1 MECEGLLPD
10 AVTFICALKA
20 CASAKDLDRGRR
32 IHNEI
37 GRRDLLVKDA
47 ALGNALVDMYAKCG
61 AFLTAQEVLEELPL
75 RDVVSWSALISGYAQ
90 QGQGHLALK
99 CFGQM
104 RAEGLSPNVV
114 TFLCLLKAC
123 ASIRKL
129 DEGEHIQDEILKQGL
144 LKDNRLLGTA
154 LVDMYAKC
162 GALARARQIHDELPI
177 RDVVSW
183 SALISGYAEHG
194 QGQDALDCFE
204 NMKQDGFAPN
214 SVTFMSVL
222 KACASLEAS
231 DKGEQ
236 FHYEIMRQGW
246 LQKDI
251 AVGNA
256 VVDMYAKC
264 GALVKAR
271 QVLEELPSRNSVS
284 WNSLIAGYVQQS
296 QNKEA
301 IRCFEEMQSERL
313 SPDEVTFVCILNA
326 CGELQNIDKGKEIH
340 HEIVRQG
347 LLGTNIEIDIAV
359 VNMYSKCGRLEIAQ
373 EVLDD
378 LVKDAVVWST
388 LVARYVQQDKAD
400 AALNCF
406 DLMEQKGL
414 SPDEMTFIHILK
426 ACGCLRMVEKG
437 IQIHGEVVRQ
447 GLLDKNVALCTTLID
462 MYTKCGVLSRA
473 KDVLDELPV
482 SCVTAWSALIG
493 GYAEQGQCHDALT
506 CFDQMHSKGLMPD
519 AITFSC
525 LLNACSHSG
534 RLDEGQ
540 ICFQIMRM
548 KYGIEPSVE
557 HYTCMVDLYG
567 RAGHF
572 DKAIAVIES
581 MPSSDHLFVWSA
593 LLGACQKWG
602 EANVGRW
609 AFEHAIQLDKD
620 DDAAYICMANIYVT
634 IGMQEEAASITAL
647 QVKNKASRKQNC
659 MEQSCG

>member
-1 MECEGLLPD
+1 
-10 AVTFICALKA
+10 
-20 CASAKDLDRGRR
+20 
-32 IHNEI
+32 
-37 GRRDLLVKDA
+37 
-47 ALGNALVDMYAKCG
+47 MYAKCG
-61 AFLTAQEVLEELPL
+61 DFSKAQDVLQNLP
-75 RDVVSWSALISGYAQ
+75 
-90 QGQGHLALK
+90 
-99 CFGQM
+99 F
-104 RAEGLSPNVV
+104 
-114 TFLCLLKAC
+114 
-123 ASIRKL
+123 
-129 DEGEHIQDEILKQGL
+129 
-144 LKDNRLLGTA
+144 
-154 LVDMYAKC
+154 
-162 GALARARQIHDELPI
+162 HDI
-177 RDVVSW
+177 VAW
-183 SALISGYAEHG
+183 
-194 QGQDALDCFE
+194 
-204 NMKQDGFAPN
+204 
-214 SVTFMSVL
+214 
-222 KACASLEAS
+222 
-231 DKGEQ
+231 
-236 FHYEIMRQGW
+236 
-246 LQKDI
+246 
-251 AVGNA
+251 NA
-256 VVDMYAKC
+256 
-264 GALVKAR
+264 
-271 QVLEELPSRNSVS
+271 
-284 WNSLIAGYVQQS
+284 LIAGYVQQS

-301 IRCFEEMQSERL
+301 MRCFEEMQSERL
-313 SPDEVTFVCILNA
+313 SPDEVTFVF
-326 CGELQNIDKGKEIH
+326 
-340 HEIVRQG
+340 RQG
-347 LLGTNIEIDIAV
+347 LLGTNIEIYIAV

-414 SPDEMTFIHILK
+414 SPDGMTFIHILK
-426 ACGCLRMVEKG
+426 ACGCLSIVEKG

-493 GYAEQGQCHDALT
+493 RYAEQGQCHDALT

-548 KYGIEPSVE
+548 KYGIEPSIE

-593 LLGACQKWG
+593 
-602 EANVGRW
+602 
-609 AFEHAIQLDKD
+609 
-620 DDAAYICMANIYVT
+620 
-634 IGMQEEAASITAL
+634 
-647 QVKNKASRKQNC
+647 
-659 MEQSCG
+659 